1 MLELMPGSG
10 VSVYA
15 KDIRI
20 ASKKA
25 SGTAVARYLMSVF
38 YTNQELVERGNILGK
53 NGKQGLD
60 PSTVKAIGG

>member
-10 VSVYA
+10 VYVYA

-25 SGTAVARYLMSVF
+25 SGTAIAL
-38 YTNQELVERGNILGK
+38 
-53 NGKQGLD
+53 
-60 PSTVKAIGG
+60 